1 MRIGLLTSNAALSEY
16 FVSAL
21 GLANHTVTLYSSKE
35 GLFFALFTAASLR
48 QRVPYDL
55 LMIELTLD
63 GDWKQVIAELCHLA
77 GDWELP
83 LIILTTSDQKA
94 IDLAQAAFPG
104 LFIRQLPL
112 PLDTLLSLI
121 QAQGPSTSST
131 IVLSDR

>member
-21 GLANHTVTLYSSKE
+21 GFASHKVTLYSSKE
-35 GLFFALFTAASLR
+35 GLFFALITAAPLC
-48 QRVPYDL
+48 QRVLHDL

-63 GDWKQVIAELCHLA
+63 GDWKQAIAELCRLA
-77 GDWELP
+77 GDRELP

-94 IDLAQAAFPG
+94 INLAQAALPG
-104 LFIRQLPL
+104 LCIRQLPL

-121 QAQGPSTSST
+121 QAQGTSTSSA
-131 IVLSDR
+131 VLLSDR